1 MIKIETNRIYA
12 IYTRQNRRIRWQ
24 YANYMGR
31 WETPKKAIE
40 IAKERIEG
48 DFEYRIEE
56 IGGGI
61 VMAGFIER

>member
-31 WETPKKAIE
+31 WETPEKALE

-61 VMAGFIER
+61 GMAGFIER

>member
-12 IYTRQNRRIRWQ
+12 IYTRQNRWIKWQ
-24 YANYMGR
+24 YADYMGR
-31 WETPKKAIE
+31 WETPEKALE

>member
-12 IYTRQNRRIRWQ
+12 IYTRQNRRIKWQ
-24 YANYMGR
+24 YADYMGR
-31 WETPKKAIE
+31 WETPEKALE

-61 VMAGFIER
+61 VKTGFIER

>member
-31 WETPKKAIE
+31 WETPEKALE
-40 IAKERIEG
+40 IATERIEG